1 MFMTRNSRFRR
12 RREGVTDYRKR
23 LAMVKSGMDRVTVRK
38 SNRRIIGQVIKYERE
53 GDRVLAAVDSNE
65 LVRMDWPSRGNRPT
79 AYLAGLLLAR
89 KANKLKEKEM
99 ILDIGLASPI
109 KGSIPFVFAKGCVD
123 GGLKLKGKF
132 EIDEKSYNSSATG
145 AYAEELKKRGNAI
158 NFAVYAKKGVSAS
171 SLPELFNKTK
181 EKILKS

>member
-1 MFMTRNSRFRR
+1 MTKNSRFRR
-12 RREGVTDYRKR
+12 RREGITDYKKR
-23 LAMVKSGMDRVTVRK
+23 LAMVKGGMDRVLIRR
-38 SNRRIIGQVIKYERE
+38 SNRRITGQVVKYERE
-53 GDRVLAAVDSNE
+53 GDRVLATVDSNE
-65 LVRMDWPSRGNRPT
+65 LMKMDWPSRSNRPT

-89 KANKLKEKEM
+89 KANKLKGKEM

-109 KGSIPFVFAKGCVD
+109 KGSISFVFAKGCVD

-145 AYAEELKKRGNAI
+145 AYAEELKKRGNAVD
-158 NFAVYAKKGVSAS
+158 FAAYAKKGVSAG
-171 SLPELFNKTK
+171 SLPELFNKTR